1 VYVNDNNNAAMTVT
15 AGPPTVFKPPKLG
28 PPTCCG
34 SRLPLPPNRLARI
47 GPFQRQLAANG
58 PITITD
64 VPPTDNDVIR
74 PGKIG
79 DLSINVLRE
88 RQQLL
93 AKWTAPGGDFND
105 GTVMTYRFVF
115 SQKLEELL
123 TPSLNAPALD
133 GLKRADTPGQAVSYV
148 INFKYYSQDYYVGLY
163 AFDEAGNRGNMS
175 NIVIVNVPPPPIDT
189 TEPSGGAMEPIVLNK
204 TPTDWTMIGAIIG
217 AVSVLLIVLVV
228 GLYCH
233 FCRKSGGG
241 GALRNK
247 KFSKSAFARDLKS
260 TKVSSVNGVKV
271 EIPSPPESEQT
282 DSSSYES
289 DLAKGSSSHH
299 LVAPPP
305 LQINPGHL
313 HAKMSSTSFGN
324 NITPTYWSASQ
335 LLSEHEQ
342 RKRSGLMMDEIGGGG
357 SVDDDYRDMMMGG
370 GRTASSYAVNTT
382 TGEGE
387 EEGGGYSHQVI
398 NYDPGSNYGY
408 YADNYNYDSYYDQYD
423 PR

>member
-1 VYVNDNNNAAMTVT
+1 MNDNNNAAMTVT

-34 SRLPLPPNRLARI
+34 SRIPIPANRKQKI
-47 GPFQRQLAANG
+47 GPFERQITGTPLMLAS
-58 PITITD
+58 
-64 VPPTDNDVIR
+64 VPPPPGGEDVIR

-79 DLSINVLRE
+79 DLQVTVLRE

-105 GTVMTYRFVF
+105 GAVMTYRFVF
-115 SQKLEELL
+115 SQKIEELL

-133 GLKRADTPGQAVSYV
+133 GLKRTDTPGQSVSYV
-148 INFKYYSQDYYVGLY
+148 INFKYYAQDYYVGLY

-175 NIVIVNVPPPPIDT
+175 NIVIVNVPPPLVEP
-189 TEPSGGAMEPIVLNK
+189 TEPGAMEPIVLK
-204 TPTDWTMIGAIIG
+204 SPTDWTMIGAIIG
-217 AVSVLLIVLVV
+217 AVGVLLLVLVV

-233 FCRKSGGG
+233 FCRKSTA
-241 GALRNK
+241 GAGAS
-247 KFSKSAFARDLKS
+247 KFSKSAFARDLK
-260 TKVSSVNGVKV
+260 TNSSGGSKGKGVKV

-289 DLAKGSSSHH
+289 DLKGSSNIH
-299 LVAPPP
+299 LVGP
-305 LQINPGHL
+305 IL
-313 HAKMSSTSFGN
+313 HPKMSSTSFGN

-342 RKRSGLMMDEIGGGG
+342 RKRNGEDEEGGQ
-357 SVDDDYRDMMMGG
+357 DYRDMMMGG
-370 GRTASSYAVNTT
+370 GGPPFSANTT
-382 TGEGE
+382 AAAAGPIDDD
-387 EEGGGYSHQVI
+387 YSHEVI

>member
-1 VYVNDNNNAAMTVT
+1 MLQVHVNDNNNNAMTVT

-34 SRLPLPPNRLARI
+34 SSLPIPANRRQLV
-47 GPFQRQLAANG
+47 GPFERQLAG
-58 PITITD
+58 PSLSLAT
-64 VPPTDNDVIR
+64 VPSPGEDTIR

-79 DLSINVLRE
+79 DLQVSILRD
-88 RQQLL
+88 RQQVL

-105 GTVMTYRFVF
+105 GAVMTYRFVF

-133 GLKRADTPGQAVSYV
+133 GLRRTDIPGQAVSYV

-163 AFDEAGNRGNMS
+163 AFDEVGNRGNMS
-175 NIVIVNVPPPPIDT
+175 NIVIVNVPPPPLEP
-189 TEPSGGAMEPIVLNK
+189 TEPGGAMEPIVLQ

-217 AVSVLLIVLVV
+217 AVSVLLLVLVV

-233 FCRKSGGG
+233 FCRTRTAAAAS
-241 GALRNK
+241 
-247 KFSKSAFARDLKS
+247 KFSKSVFARDLKANGGGS
-260 TKVSSVNGVKV
+260 GVKM

-289 DLAKGSSSHH
+289 DLVKGSSSHH
-299 LVAPPP
+299 LVMGPPPP
-305 LQINPGHL
+305 LAALSAGRP
-313 HAKMSSTSFGN
+313 KMSSTSFGN

-342 RKRSGLMMDEIGGGG
+342 RKRSEAEEEEERRRL
-357 SVDDDYRDMMMGG
+357 DDYRGMMMGG
-370 GRTASSYAVNTT
+370 G
-382 TGEGE
+382 
-387 EEGGGYSHQVI
+387 GGGGPPFGVATDPPPPVGGLDDDFSHEVI

>member
-1 VYVNDNNNAAMTVT
+1 MIDLTMSFQVHVNDNNNNAVTVT

-34 SRLPLPPNRLARI
+34 SRIPVPTNRKQRI
-47 GPFQRQLAANG
+47 GSFERQLAG
-58 PITITD
+58 SPLMLSR
-64 VPPTDNDVIR
+64 VPPPPGGEDGIR

-79 DLSINVLRE
+79 DLQVTVLRE

-115 SQKLEELL
+115 SQKIEELL

-133 GLKRADTPGQAVSYV
+133 GLKRSDTPGQSVSYV

-163 AFDEAGNRGNMS
+163 AFDESGNRGNMS
-175 NIVIVNVPPPPIDT
+175 NIVIVNVPPPPVEP
-189 TEPSGGAMEPIVLNK
+189 TEPGAMEPIVLK

-217 AVSVLLIVLVV
+217 AVGVLLLVLIV
-228 GLYCH
+228 GLSCH
-233 FCRKSGGG
+233 FCRKRGP
-241 GALRNK
+241 GAAS
-247 KFSKSAFARDLKS
+247 KFSKSAFARDLK
-260 TKVSSVNGVKV
+260 TSSRNSGGGGNKGVKV

-289 DLAKGSSSHH
+289 DLKGSSSHH
-299 LVAPPP
+299 LVGPITHP
-305 LQINPGHL
+305 
-313 HAKMSSTSFGN
+313 KMSSTSFGN

-342 RKRSGLMMDEIGGGG
+342 RKRNGEEDEGHQQPDYRDLIIGGGG
-357 SVDDDYRDMMMGG
+357 GLPFVGDATTMEEDYSRD
-370 GRTASSYAVNTT
+370 
-382 TGEGE
+382 
-387 EEGGGYSHQVI
+387 VI

-423 PR
+423 PRYNLVPRRYL